1 MSQFVIAVFSDK
13 ASADNANRALRK
25 FGTEGMMIYRSA
37 VLSKNSEGR
46 ISVLDRVEE
55 RSKVTVVAALIGA
68 LAGFSAG
75 LEAAMAG
82 AAGGALFG
90 ISAEI
95 TNRDASNRAIYKIS
109 QDLARNQF
117 AIFAEIASQ
126 DLDSFEARMEELGGT
141 ILPPAGA

>member
-13 ASADNANRALRK
+13 ASADNANGALRK
-25 FGTEGMMIYRSA
+25 LGTEGMMIYRFA

-46 ISVLDRVEE
+46 ICMLDRVEE
-55 RSKVTVVAALIGA
+55 GSKVTVVAALIGA

-75 LEAAMAG
+75 PEAAIAG

-90 ISAEI
+90 LSAEL
-95 TNRDASNRAIYKIS
+95 TNRDVSNRAIYKIS
-109 QDLARNQF
+109 QELAFNQF

-126 DLDSFEARMEELGGT
+126 DVESFEARMEELGGT
-141 ILPPAGA
+141 ILHPTGA

>member
-1 MSQFVIAVFSDK
+1 MSQFVSTAFSDR

-25 FGTEGMMIYRSA
+25 LGTERMMIYRSA

-46 ISVLDRVEE
+46 IFMLDRVEE
-55 RSKVTVVAALIGA
+55 GSKATMVAALIGA
-68 LAGFSAG
+68 LAGFSTG
-75 LEAAMAG
+75 LEAAIAG

-90 ISAEI
+90 ISAEL

-109 QDLARNQF
+109 QELARDQF

-126 DLDSFEARMEELGGT
+126 DLESRMEELGGT
-141 ILPPAGA
+141 ILRSTGA